1 MTREEA
7 RKRAKELLE
16 KMTVEEKISQL
27 VYDSRSVERLGIPSY
42 NWWNEALHGVA
53 RAGLATVFP
62 QAIGMAASF
71 DKKLIYKVATAI
83 ADEARAKYN
92 AAQEE
97 GDHGIY
103 KGLTFWS
110 PNINIFR
117 DPRWGRGQE
126 TYGEDPYLTAAM
138 GTEFVKGLQGDG
150 EFMKAAACAKHYA
163 VHSGP
168 EKGRH
173 GFDAQVDDRDLF
185 DTYLPAFERLVKDA
199 KVEAVMGAYN
209 RVNGEPAC
217 GSKRLLIDILR
228 GDWGFEG
235 HVVSDCGAIADF
247 HKNHHVTSSAD
258 ESAALALKAGCDLN
272 CGCVYASGN
281 VLLALEK
288 GLITEEDIDRS
299 VLRLLTTRFLLGM
312 FEEKQ
317 PYIDVPLEIVD
328 CPEHREL
335 NLKMARESIV
345 LLKNDGILPLDPA
358 KLKSVAV
365 IGPVAQSY
373 SVLEGNYCGKAGE
386 YTTLAD
392 GIRRML
398 PDARV
403 HVVPGSELYRDR
415 SEANCLPN
423 DGVSQ
428 AVAYARRADVTI
440 LCVGL
445 DPTIEGEEGV
455 EARDYADGDKRNLLL
470 PKSQQCLVEAVC
482 DVTDRVI
489 VITTAGS
496 CIDLGVANTKARA
509 ILHAWYPGARGGEAV
524 ADILFGR
531 VSPSARL
538 PVTFYYDNNNI
549 PDITDYRMENRT
561 YRYLKEEPLYPFG
574 YGLSYT
580 TFEYSDFS
588 VEKKNDGSAACVSV
602 TNTGSRFGREVTQI
616 YAKIRDS
623 RYKTPNFQLCGIDS
637 VELAPGETA
646 RLNIPVSDYW
656 LKVVTDDGK
665 RVAPDGG
672 ITLYAGGHQPDELSV
687 RLCGT
692 KCLEVR
698 V

>member
-110 PNINIFR
+110 PNINIFVTPLGTRTR
-117 DPRWGRGQE
+117 DH
-126 TYGEDPYLTAAM
+126 GEDRTLPPLWAKSSLKDL
-138 GTEFVKGLQGDG
+138 GRRDDESRRLR
-150 EFMKAAACAKHYA
+150 KALRRPQR
-163 VHSGP
+163 P

-217 GSKRLLIDILR
+217 ASKRLLIDILR

-317 PYIDVPLEIVD
+317 PYIDVPLKLWTAPSI
-328 CPEHREL
+328 
-335 NLKMARESIV
+335 ES
-345 LLKNDGILPLDPA
+345 
-358 KLKSVAV
+358 
-365 IGPVAQSY
+365 
-373 SVLEGNYCGKAGE
+373 
-386 YTTLAD
+386 
-392 GIRRML
+392 
-398 PDARV
+398 
-403 HVVPGSELYRDR
+403 
-415 SEANCLPN
+415 
-423 DGVSQ
+423 
-428 AVAYARRADVTI
+428 
-440 LCVGL
+440 
-445 DPTIEGEEGV
+445 
-455 EARDYADGDKRNLLL
+455 
-470 PKSQQCLVEAVC
+470 
-482 DVTDRVI
+482 
-489 VITTAGS
+489 
-496 CIDLGVANTKARA
+496 
-509 ILHAWYPGARGGEAV
+509 
-524 ADILFGR
+524 
-531 VSPSARL
+531 
-538 PVTFYYDNNNI
+538 
-549 PDITDYRMENRT
+549 
-561 YRYLKEEPLYPFG
+561 
-574 YGLSYT
+574 
-580 TFEYSDFS
+580 
-588 VEKKNDGSAACVSV
+588 
-602 TNTGSRFGREVTQI
+602 
-616 YAKIRDS
+616 
-623 RYKTPNFQLCGIDS
+623 
-637 VELAPGETA
+637 
-646 RLNIPVSDYW
+646 
-656 LKVVTDDGK
+656 
-665 RVAPDGG
+665 
-672 ITLYAGGHQPDELSV
+672 
-687 RLCGT
+687 
-692 KCLEVR
+692 
-698 V
+698 

>member
-217 GSKRLLIDILR
+217 ASKRLLIDILR

-588 VEKKNDGSAACVSV
+588 VEKKNGGSAACFSV

>member
-217 GSKRLLIDILR
+217 ASKRLLIDILR

-602 TNTGSRFGREVTQI
+602 TNTGRRFGREVTQI

-665 RVAPDGG
+665 RVAPDCG

>member
-217 GSKRLLIDILR
+217 ASKRLLIDILR

-403 HVVPGSELYRDR
+403 HVIPGSELYRDR

-428 AVAYARRADVTI
+428 AAAYARRADVTI

-531 VSPSARL
+531 V
-538 PVTFYYDNNNI
+538 
-549 PDITDYRMENRT
+549 
-561 YRYLKEEPLYPFG
+561 
-574 YGLSYT
+574 
-580 TFEYSDFS
+580 
-588 VEKKNDGSAACVSV
+588 
-602 TNTGSRFGREVTQI
+602 
-616 YAKIRDS
+616 
-623 RYKTPNFQLCGIDS
+623 
-637 VELAPGETA
+637 
-646 RLNIPVSDYW
+646 
-656 LKVVTDDGK
+656 
-665 RVAPDGG
+665 
-672 ITLYAGGHQPDELSV
+672 
-687 RLCGT
+687 
-692 KCLEVR
+692 
-698 V
+698 

>member
-217 GSKRLLIDILR
+217 ASKRLLIDILR

-312 FEEKQ
+312 FKEKQ

>member
-1 MTREEA
+1 
-7 RKRAKELLE
+7 
-16 KMTVEEKISQL
+16 
-27 VYDSRSVERLGIPSY
+27 
-42 NWWNEALHGVA
+42 
-53 RAGLATVFP
+53 
-62 QAIGMAASF
+62 
-71 DKKLIYKVATAI
+71 
-83 ADEARAKYN
+83 
-92 AAQEE
+92 
-97 GDHGIY
+97 
-103 KGLTFWS
+103 
-110 PNINIFR
+110 
-117 DPRWGRGQE
+117 
-126 TYGEDPYLTAAM
+126 
-138 GTEFVKGLQGDG
+138 
-150 EFMKAAACAKHYA
+150 
-163 VHSGP
+163 
-168 EKGRH
+168 
-173 GFDAQVDDRDLF
+173 
-185 DTYLPAFERLVKDA
+185 
-199 KVEAVMGAYN
+199 
-209 RVNGEPAC
+209 
-217 GSKRLLIDILR
+217 
-228 GDWGFEG
+228 
-235 HVVSDCGAIADF
+235 
-247 HKNHHVTSSAD
+247 
-258 ESAALALKAGCDLN
+258 
-272 CGCVYASGN
+272 
-281 VLLALEK
+281 
-288 GLITEEDIDRS
+288 
-299 VLRLLTTRFLLGM
+299 M

-440 LCVGL
+440 LCEGL
-445 DPTIEGEEGV
+445 DHTIEGEEGV
-455 EARDYADGDKRNLLL
+455 EARDNADGDKRNLLL